1 VTRAVRVGVLL
12 LAAIAVLTIAAPVL
26 APHDPAAQFLEYV
39 SAPPMRPRLI
49 DADGRW
55 RAPFVY
61 PLRLEDRLQGRF
73 AQDRSQR
80 MPLRLFGPS
89 LVAAEERPGESPW
102 LLLGSDPLGRD
113 VFARLL
119 LGARVSLGVSACAAI
134 AALAL
139 GALLGGVAGFVGGRV
154 DTLLMRAADFVLV
167 LPVLYVVLALRAAM
181 PLVMSASDVFW
192 TLVVVLALAG
202 WPYPARGVRAIVASE
217 RRKEYAEAARAIGAG
232 PWRILRRHVLP
243 ATGGFLAVQATLL
256 LPAFVLA
263 EATLSY
269 VGLGF
274 PNTTPSWGVMLQD
287 AARVAALSQAPWLLA
302 PAGAIVLTVLAV
314 HLSAAHVGADRARV
328 TF

>member
-1 VTRAVRVGVLL
+1 MTRAVRVGVLL

-314 HLSAAHVGADRARV
+314 HLAAAHVGADRARV